1 MAVTSGRADVGMGIM
16 AAAQA
21 LNLDFI
27 PVARERYDLVLPTD
41 LLRDE
46 RIQLLLEIIRS
57 SAFTEQVLALG
68 GYEVEET
75 GRLINVN

>member
-1 MAVTSGRADVGMGIM
+1 M

-27 PVARERYDLVLPTD
+27 PVARERYDLVLPAD
-41 LLRDE
+41 LLKDE
-46 RIQLLLEIIRS
+46 RMQLLLEIIRS
-57 SAFTEQVLALG
+57 SAFIEQVLALG

-75 GRLINVN
+75 GKLVAIH